1 MKQSEWK
8 DHIEFI
14 EAEMLKRGSKQGAPE
29 ILKQFGTRLS
39 STIHHYFAESN
50 SFIPDAPITVEQ
62 QAFMHSLQLYDMKS
76 LMRLIA
82 NYDATKGLKVV
93 LPGIEKSYRSLM
105 VIQKLEQF
113 TNNSR
118 ESTALDAYKSRL
130 EEALSKVLK
139 CRREDLYEEDVLA
152 EKMVVVSG
160 APEALR
166 NKFFTERL
174 RTLFSSNYRAYLM
187 LKNRYFLKRLKRLSK
202 NPKYYKTQQSHLAK
216 LASKF
221 KNDEDGSIDLL
232 TENIDF
238 RMIEQLVKEQF
249 SKTSDQAEVREE
261 STKLQ
266 TPVDTEAEGV
276 PISDQSKKTETVPQ
290 AFTIEEKQV
299 ERGNNFDSVSLEI
312 SEETMS
318 PYEQLCTSYA
328 EPLEKLSAS
337 FRPVPECSSPYFR
350 SRVEEYRDEFANYFQ
365 HLHGGNVQ
373 VIAASHN
380 FTLELLMQRGQEYHA
395 AERWGVVPKY
405 KLKEEESI
413 YFRSMEDTTRV
424 LDRKAEWSMLI
435 HARLPFRFFFPLEK
449 AKTIEIEK
457 DKLCVFQ
464 IGTAFFDQNHQKKLD
479 EYPDVFFKL
488 MFSGHFLTG
497 KNAVIYVEE
506 DPFFTTTLLQ
516 MWNCRGLVYL
526 FLMAISH
533 RFAVELSPALQ
544 DFFVEVLPNTLH
556 VNGTIAATA
565 LPPDLEL
572 IKEV

>member
-1 MKQSEWK
+1 VKQSEWK

-14 EAEMLKRGSKQGAPE
+14 EEEMLKRVSEQGSPE
-29 ILKQFGTRLS
+29 ILKQFVTRLS
-39 STIHHYFAESN
+39 STIQNFFTESN

-76 LMRLIA
+76 VMRLVA

-113 TNNSR
+113 TNNSF
-118 ESTALDAYKSRL
+118 ESMALDAYKSRL
-130 EEALSKVLK
+130 EQALSKVLK

-160 APEALR
+160 APEVLQ

-174 RTLFSSNYRAYLM
+174 RTLFSSNYRTYLM
-187 LKNRYFLKRLKRLSK
+187 LKNRYFLKRLKRLSLD
-202 NPKYYKTQQSHLAK
+202 PKYYKTQQSDLAK
-216 LASKF
+216 LTSKF
-221 KNDEDGSIDLL
+221 KNGEDRSIDLL
-232 TENIDF
+232 VENNDF
-238 RMIEQLVKEQF
+238 RMVEQLVKEQF
-249 SKTSDQAEVREE
+249 SKTSDGTEVREK
-261 STKLQ
+261 STILQ
-266 TPVDTEAEGV
+266 TPVDTETGGV
-276 PISDQSKKTETVPQ
+276 PISDQSKKTETAPQ

-299 ERGNNFDSVSLEI
+299 ERGNNYDSVSLEI
-312 SEETMS
+312 TEETLS
-318 PYEQLCTSYA
+318 PYEQLCNSYA
-328 EPLEKLSAS
+328 EPLEKLSTT

-405 KLKEEESI
+405 KQEEEESI
-413 YFRSMEDTTRV
+413 YFRSMEDTARV

-464 IGTAFFDQNHQKKLD
+464 IGTAFFDQNHQNKLD

-533 RFAVELSPALQ
+533 RFALELSPVLQ
-544 DFFVEVLPNTLH
+544 DFFVEALPNTLH